1 MLRPMSI
8 ALHPEAAPASLPF
21 EAVLTPTRSLD
32 ARGLRIASIVLAVAA
47 IMPAIYVYAIGAW
60 PVVAFL
66 GAEVALAIWLLRRHH
81 RTGRSLE
88 VLRLTEE
95 RLTVLQVDRQGRAR
109 ETAFTPYWVRLDLAE
124 EAGRAPRLFLR
135 AQGRAVRIG
144 AFLATPELRGL
155 AAALGAAL
163 AALRSPRFDNKQLDA
178 AATC

>member
-1 MLRPMSI
+1 MSS
-8 ALHPEAAPASLPF
+8 PPPPPAARTALPF

-32 ARGLRIASIVLAVAA
+32 ARGLRIATIALVIAA
-47 IMPAIYVYAIGAW
+47 IVPAIYVYAVGAW
-60 PVVAFL
+60 PVVGFL

-81 RTGRSLE
+81 RAGRSLE
-88 VLRLTEE
+88 VVRLTEE

-109 ETAFTPYWVRLDLAE
+109 ETAFAPYWVRLDLAE
-124 EAGRAPRLFLR
+124 EAGSAPRLFLR

-163 AALRSPRFDNKQLDA
+163 AALRSPRFDNPQLDA
-178 AATC
+178 AVIC